1 MPAESSSSEGSS
13 TSSNMQPDH
22 HTSVRDRELL
32 SADTLQN
39 RAQAALT
46 HHFAASESPVCTA
59 FASGAL
65 GVLSDH
71 THYSNGFALLL
82 PVAQGIAVAVR
93 PARGSSSRVVFA
105 GDAAA
110 HTWDP
115 AGNPAGNPT
124 VDASADGS
132 LAVRLLAR
140 IADALVPGLAV
151 EVGVAST
158 LTDTLGDA
166 HWAALAVAAARAVLA
181 HTPDGNP
188 AASATDVLEHLPTLR
203 QLLATATNLPF
214 SIAFLIAA
222 AARGDAGPFT
232 LVDTATREHL
242 PVETAARDSLA
253 WILVDPQ
260 QAPRDAAFHRH
271 RRDQADEAIALLR
284 ERVFNG
290 LTSFRELEHQ
300 NIPQAINALPHRLT
314 PVVRHL
320 VTDNRRVQKMVAAM
334 RRGDWQMVG
343 ALLLMSHAS
352 RRTEWKCTTPEAD
365 FIIDHVEQRTVDG
378 LYGACMAGR
387 SGYVLLVGQPPAVTL
402 AIDPLQEAFA
412 ERFERALP
420 VMRL

>member
-13 TSSNMQPDH
+13 IPSSMQPDERA
-22 HTSVRDRELL
+22 SVRDRELL
-32 SADTLQN
+32 SADALQN
-39 RAQAALT
+39 RARTALGQ
-46 HHFAASESPVCTA
+46 HFGASESPVRTA

-65 GVLSDH
+65 SVLSDH

-82 PVAQGIAVAVR
+82 PVAQGTAVAVR
-93 PARGSSSRVVFA
+93 AAHGSSSRVVFA
-105 GDAAA
+105 DDTARY
-110 HTWDP
+110 TWDP
-115 AGNPAGNPT
+115 GGA
-124 VDASADGS
+124 ASAEGP
-132 LAVRLLAR
+132 LEMRLLAR
-140 IADALVPGLAV
+140 IADALAPGSAV

-166 HWAALAVAAARAVLA
+166 YWAALAVAAARAVLA
-181 HTPDGNP
+181 HASDGDP
-188 AASATDVLEHLPTLR
+188 AAGATDVLEHLPTLR
-203 QLLATATNLPF
+203 QLLATATDLPF
-214 SIAFLIAA
+214 SIAFLIGAA
-222 AARGDAGPFT
+222 AGGDAGPFT

-260 QAPRDAAFHRH
+260 QAPHDAAFHRQ

-284 ERVFNG
+284 ERVFSG

-300 NIPQAINALPHRLT
+300 NIPQAIDALPRRLT

-334 RRGDWQMVG
+334 RRSDWQMVG

-352 RRTEWKCTTPEAD
+352 RRTEWECTTPEAD

-387 SGYVLLVGQPPAVTL
+387 SGYVLLVGQPHAVTL
-402 AIDPLQEAFA
+402 AVDPLREAFV
-412 ERFERALP
+412 ERFGRALS